1 MYTGNHIDSRL
12 FPHRG
17 HVLQARHKYLFIHQN
32 FPGQFRH
39 LAPALAAQGHEV
51 VGLGMCEPAVATPGV
66 RYVRHAVDGPADRAA
81 APPQWQDLH
90 GKVLR
95 GESAAA
101 ALQTLKDQGFAP
113 DVVFVHPGWG
123 EALFVKDVFPEA
135 KLLIYAEYYYQAE
148 GGDSFFDPEFS
159 RPGAAAAQRLR
170 LRNTHLL
177 HAMSAADGALSPTTF
192 QRDRHPDWFRE
203 RITVI
208 HDGIDTGRFRPD
220 ARASVQL
227 RSAGLTLR
235 AGDEVVV
242 FVARQLEPYRGYHIF
257 MRALPELLRRRPNA
271 RVVIVGGDGVSYGAR
286 PPTGQTWKQ
295 IFRDEVADHIDGDRV
310 HFVGKVPHA
319 VLTQLMQVA
328 AVYTYLT
335 YPFVL
340 SWSLMEAMS
349 CGCLIVASDTAPV
362 REMIEHGRNGLLV
375 DFFDHEALA
384 ATVADALERRD
395 SLQGLRDA
403 ARQTVVER
411 YDLQRRCLPALL
423 DFVRA

>member
-1 MYTGNHIDSRL
+1 M
-12 FPHRG
+12 
-17 HVLQARHKYLFIHQN
+17 QARHTYLFIHQN

-39 LAPALAAQGHEV
+39 LAPALAAQGHQV
-51 VGLGMCEPAVATPGV
+51 VGLGMCQPAVDTPGV
-66 RYVRHAVDGPADRAA
+66 RYVRHAVKAGPRPA
-81 APPQWQDLH
+81 APPRFKDLH
-90 GKVLR
+90 DKVVR

-101 ALQTLKDQGFAP
+101 ALQALKDQGLAP
-113 DVVFVHPGWG
+113 DVIFVHPGWG
-123 EALFVKDVFPEA
+123 EALFVKDVFPQA
-135 KLLIYAEYYYQAE
+135 KLLIYAEYYYQSE

-159 RPGAAAAQRLR
+159 RPDTAAVQRLR

-192 QRDRHPDWFRE
+192 QRDRHPAWFRE
-203 RITVI
+203 RISVI
-208 HDGIDTGRFRPD
+208 HDGIDTDRFRPD

-235 AGDEVVV
+235 PGDEVVV

-271 RVVIVGGDGVSYGAR
+271 RVVIVGGDGVSYGAA
-286 PPTGQTWKQ
+286 PPGGQTWKQ
-295 IFRDEVADHIDGDRV
+295 IFRDEVADGIDGGRV
-310 HFVGKVPHA
+310 HFVGKLPHE

-362 REMIEHGRNGLLV
+362 REVIGHGHNGLLV
-375 DFFDHEALA
+375 DFFDHQALA
-384 ATVADALERRD
+384 AAVADALERRD

-403 ARQTVVER
+403 ARQTIVER
-411 YDLQRRCLPALL
+411 YDLKRQCLPALL
-423 DFVRA
+423 RFVQP